1 MAGSCW
7 PFTCSVHLAG
17 SPGSLARESQ
27 QEGLES
33 RNVSGP
39 GQLGSFYAGEWR
51 LASPPP
57 YVSHSSSSVTR
68 SHHVYLIEPASCLNG
83 RELPA
88 LALCVK
94 AGWLLLMT
102 ADSVLG

>member
-33 RNVSGP
+33 QKVSVP
-39 GQLGSFYAGEWR
+39 GQLGSFYAGEWQ
-51 LASPPP
+51 LASPSPQ
-57 YVSHSSSSVTR
+57 T
-68 SHHVYLIEPASCLNG
+68 
-83 RELPA
+83 
-88 LALCVK
+88 
-94 AGWLLLMT
+94 
-102 ADSVLG
+102 